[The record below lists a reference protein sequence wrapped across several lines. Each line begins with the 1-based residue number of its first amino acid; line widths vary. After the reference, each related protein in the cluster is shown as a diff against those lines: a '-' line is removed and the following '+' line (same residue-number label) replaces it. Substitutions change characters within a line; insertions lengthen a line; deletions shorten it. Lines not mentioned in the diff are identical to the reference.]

1 MTHTK
6 QKKELTRMQG
16 FLMDDL
22 KKLEYHTNE
31 LIENIYVSGQKEN
44 FKYDIEEIERL
55 FSYWNYH
62 IKNINK

>member
-44 FKYDIEEIERL
+44 FKHDIGNIESF